1 MNAASFIA
9 EGLTAMNRAASAPKP
24 STAYASRSVVE
35 TMQRTEQAIRA
46 YALSGRALAD
56 EAKMTAWADE
66 LRTAINEAKGLK

>member
-9 EGLTAMNRAASAPKP
+9 EGLTAMNRAAAPKA

-56 EAKMTAWADE
+56 EPKMTAWADE